1 MSKKILIIEDE
12 KYLAEMY
19 KWKLEKE
26 GYIADFALDGQ
37 AGVEKALSMNP
48 DLILLDLVMP
58 VMDGYK
64 TLEVLRQTPS
74 TMKTPIYI
82 FSNLGQVEEVE
93 KGMHEGAD
101 GFLVKAA
108 LTPSD
113 LVKKIEL
120 VLAGK
125 KDENNIKTR

>member
-26 GYIADFALDGQ
+26 GYQAEFALDGQ
-37 AGVEKALSMNP
+37 AGIDMALSLKP
-48 DLILLDLVMP
+48 DMILLDIVMP

-64 TLEVLRQTPS
+64 TLEILRKMPGTK
-74 TMKTPIYI
+74 KTPIYI
-82 FSNLGQVEEVE
+82 FSNLGQQEEIK
-93 KGMHEGAD
+93 KGMHQGAN

-120 VLAGK
+120 VLAGQ
-125 KDENNIKTR
+125 KDENNIKK

>member
-1 MSKKILIIEDE
+1 MPKKILIIEDE

-26 GYIADFALDGQ
+26 GYITDFALDGQ
-37 AGVEKALSMNP
+37 AGVKKALAMNP
-48 DLILLDLVMP
+48 DMILLDLVMP

-64 TLEVLRQTPS
+64 TLEILRQTPS
-74 TMKTPIYI
+74 TKNTPIYI

-93 KGMHEGAD
+93 KGMHEGAN

-108 LTPSD
+108 LTPTD

-125 KDENNIKTR
+125 KDEDNIKT